1 MIIEIMLML
10 IALGT
15 GIFVVAWINNRNRK
29 KDALA
34 RRTAAD
40 STGKLKLELERTANE
55 IIGRMENH
63 VTHLENILDESDRSR
78 TQLEGR
84 VVELKKL
91 LKKSEGQSGEIRDLL
106 ARLDDAGAEVDSMQR
121 KMDNIERK
129 INLAMSTPLAMQQ
142 PVAIPQM
149 TPQIIQPPVMPITQ
163 PPPRT
168 QAPQVPQAPPVT
180 KVTAPPAPPLN
191 PLGPIQM
198 SPITHSTP
206 PVPKDDAN
214 DFDKILEQ
222 SIAEP
227 PKVDEPPPRSS
238 IVISPENRQPVKVVD
253 ADPVK
258 IEATRKRL
266 TEVSAKMAANPPEEV
281 DDGKVQA
288 QALRKRRVK
297 TRARDVRKAALDA
310 IREAEK
316 IGATDTQPAPPPE
329 KSSHPERRDLKL
341 ETTDSSIIKE
351 MLLSGMSVEEISRET
366 GLGRGAIELVQEL
379 TRRQLK

>member
-15 GIFVVAWINNRNRK
+15 GIFVVAWMNNRNRK

-63 VTHLENILDESDRSR
+63 VNHLENILDESDRSR

-142 PVAIPQM
+142 PVTIPQM
-149 TPQIIQPPVMPITQ
+149 TPPIIQPPVMPITQ

-168 QAPQVPQAPPVT
+168 QVPQVPQAPPVT

-206 PVPKDDAN
+206 PVPKDDAQ

-222 SIAEP
+222 SIAAP

-266 TEVSAKMAANPPEEV
+266 TEASAKMAANPPEEV

-316 IGATDTQPAPPPE
+316 IGATDTQSAPPPE